1 MLIQIYRIMKNVDWR
16 SWSYHVHYA
25 YQVPTP
31 KQKTNIFQ
39 VVQPFDEEVWVII
52 YMKLLSHII
61 MMGRTPFYRTW
72 NEIEHYFF
80 EHQTYLN
87 VFIYW

>member
-1 MLIQIYRIMKNVDWR
+1 MIQIYRIMKDVDWC

-39 VVQPFDEEVWVII
+39 VVQPFDEEVWII
-52 YMKLLSHII
+52 IGKKCFSTLD
-61 MMGRTPFYRTW
+61 
-72 NEIEHYFF
+72 
-80 EHQTYLN
+80 
-87 VFIYW
+87 

>member
-1 MLIQIYRIMKNVDWR
+1 MKDVDWC

-39 VVQPFDEEVWVII
+39 VVQPFDEEVWII
-52 YMKLLSHII
+52 IGKKCF
-61 MMGRTPFYRTW
+61 FYFRLT
-72 NEIEHYFF
+72 F
-80 EHQTYLN
+80 
-87 VFIYW
+87 